1 MAAKSDGGGGAG
13 VGFAQLHNLDE
24 AAAAA
29 AAAGGGGGDGAA
41 EQGGSS
47 SLHICHCCNTSSCYW
62 GCRSACLRSLLGRAG
77 GRAGGGGGGHGPAGP
92 GLLLRGAAAL
102 PGGARRRRG
111 RRGRAAVA
119 GLPVDRAGA
128 AGAAGGRGHGPVA
141 GAAPLRAAGLRVV
154 RPDPGLRA
162 AALRAGA
169 DPQLPLVR
177 AGLHG
182 RRAGRRAGPQQPRAA
197 HDGRRRAPAGGRR
210 HPHAGGPAPLQ
221 ALGLGLAGRHPPAA
235 DGTGLE
241 GGGGDDDD
249 DVGWRSFLH
258 REKELCRMGPQIL
271 L

>member
-1 MAAKSDGGGGAG
+1 MAAKSDGGGGGGAG
-13 VGFAQLHNLDE
+13 GRLRPAAQPGR
-24 AAAAA
+24 
-29 AAAGGGGGDGAA
+29 GGGGGGR
-41 EQGGSS
+41 GG
-47 SLHICHCCNTSSCYW
+47 
-62 GCRSACLRSLLGRAG
+62 GRRRRRRG
-77 GRAGGGGGGHGPAGP
+77 GRAGRQQLPAHLPLLQHLVVLLGLPERLPAEPAGAGGGPGRRRRRGHGPAGP

-102 PGGARRRRG
+102 PGGARRR

-249 DVGWRSFLH
+249 VGWRSFLH
-258 REKELCRMGPQIL
+258 REKELCCMGPQIL